1 MRKLFLLI
9 LFCLPAYLT
18 QAQSSFYTTQ
28 QVQRVD
34 LYFSFS
40 NWDYRMDTM
49 KMGYGGYLAADSI
62 RINGISYDSVGV
74 KYKGNSSYDSSY
86 AKNPMHIKMDKFKS
100 NSHMGVKDIK
110 LANIYADPSM
120 VREASTYTL
129 LKNYADVPGVGF
141 VELYVNNRRIG
152 LFTNTE
158 AIDDRFI
165 GTTFGNSNNTLM
177 KCNPEN
183 PGPAHRSTMK
193 YKGADSTLY
202 FVDYELESK
211 YGWKD
216 FVNYMNRL
224 TNDSATIES
233 VLDVDRA
240 LWMLAFNNVFVNL
253 DSYTG
258 AFAQNHYQYKDKNGR
273 FCPLLW
279 DLNMSIG
286 GFPYLGNAAG
296 GMGTL
301 TVSGMEQMPLLAHK
315 QDKEWVL
322 IYDLLQQPKYE
333 RQYLAHVRTLL
344 DEQLSQ
350 GQGIALAQQM
360 QSLIDTCVARDSN
373 SFFNYSQFQNS
384 LTQGYAVGSNVVPG
398 VQTFLNN
405 RYTYLSNDTMVLKV
419 APQMTNGTAFSG
431 DSLYG
436 SLVTLR
442 VKSNERNAPVYAGY
456 RFNHHDKFAKVLL
469 LDDGM
474 HNDGVAGDS
483 VYGGTI
489 VMNGVNMEY
498 YFFADNGTAASFLP
512 ARAEHE
518 FFNFECKKR
527 SPDNAG
533 LVINEFL
540 ANNNTLQK
548 DEYGDRED
556 WIELYNNSSEVV
568 DLGGCYLSDTIG
580 YGIKW
585 QIPFGTSIAPN
596 SYLIVWADDD
606 RYQLPLHT
614 NFRLGNDSGVLYL
627 SSATGNVLD
636 SVKYSQQTA
645 DQSYGRYPNG
655 TGAFRTMNVTFATE
669 NNNFAL
675 GVTSFVSVDW
685 KVIPNPSNGI
695 CRIVG
700 LKNAGATYK
709 VMDLM
714 GREYARGVYNGGE
727 LLLPKL
733 SAGIYLIQVKD
744 GNSYREQKLVVQ
756 ED

>member
-1 MRKLFLLI
+1 
-9 LFCLPAYLT
+9 
-18 QAQSSFYTTQ
+18 
-28 QVQRVD
+28 
-34 LYFSFS
+34 
-40 NWDYRMDTM
+40 
-49 KMGYGGYLAADSI
+49 
-62 RINGISYDSVGV
+62 
-74 KYKGNSSYDSSY
+74 
-86 AKNPMHIKMDKFKS
+86 
-100 NSHMGVKDIK
+100 
-110 LANIYADPSM
+110 
-120 VREASTYTL
+120 
-129 LKNYADVPGVGF
+129 
-141 VELYVNNRRIG
+141 
-152 LFTNTE
+152 
-158 AIDDRFI
+158 
-165 GTTFGNSNNTLM
+165 
-177 KCNPEN
+177 
-183 PGPAHRSTMK
+183 
-193 YKGADSTLY
+193 
-202 FVDYELESK
+202 
-211 YGWKD
+211 
-216 FVNYMNRL
+216 
-224 TNDSATIES
+224 
-233 VLDVDRA
+233 
-240 LWMLAFNNVFVNL
+240 
-253 DSYTG
+253 
-258 AFAQNHYQYKDKNGR
+258 
-273 FCPLLW
+273 
-279 DLNMSIG
+279 
-286 GFPYLGNAAG
+286 
-296 GMGTL
+296 
-301 TVSGMEQMPLLAHK
+301 
-315 QDKEWVL
+315 
-322 IYDLLQQPKYE
+322 
-333 RQYLAHVRTLL
+333 
-344 DEQLSQ
+344 
-350 GQGIALAQQM
+350 
-360 QSLIDTCVARDSN
+360 
-373 SFFNYSQFQNS
+373 
-384 LTQGYAVGSNVVPG
+384 
-398 VQTFLNN
+398 
-405 RYTYLSNDTMVLKV
+405 
-419 APQMTNGTAFSG
+419 
-431 DSLYG
+431 
-436 SLVTLR
+436 
-442 VKSNERNAPVYAGY
+442 
-456 RFNHHDKFAKVLL
+456 
-469 LDDGM
+469 M

-568 DLGGCYLSDTIG
+568 DLGGCYLSDSIA

-627 SSATGNVLD
+627 SSPAGNVLD

-675 GVTSFVSVDW
+675 GVTSFVSTDW

-700 LKNAGATYK
+700 LKNADATYK

-733 SAGIYLIQVKD
+733 SAGIYLVQVKD